1 MTPLFV
7 GIVFSALMLTLML
20 LRVPVAI
27 AMILSAAGGIVTL
40 QGWQAA
46 MFQNGAAPFAATDY
60 GLSVIPLFILMAEF
74 TSRTGLSREL
84 FAAAAALVGRRRG
97 GLAIAT
103 LLGCAGFAT
112 ISGSSMA
119 TAATVGGVALKEME
133 ALRYRPALAAGA
145 VAAGGTLGILIPPSV
160 VLVIY
165 GVMTEQSIGR
175 LFAAGILPGILLT
188 ALFAFT
194 VAVWATLR
202 PQDAPRSPAIGARAT
217 LAALV
222 AVWPVAFLF
231 VFVIGGIYAGLFTAT
246 EAAGVGAFGALVIA
260 WLLGRMSLAVL
271 LESVKAATVTSSM
284 VFLIVIGSSVFSTF
298 LSVTGITQALQRAV
312 EASDLAPIAVLG
324 IVLLVYVVLGCL
336 IESLGMILL
345 TVPIFFP
352 LLTQL
357 GYDPIWFGIIL
368 VLMVELGMITPPV
381 GMNLFVVRVVAPS
394 LPMAQVIAGV
404 MPFLAAFAACIALL
418 VAFPQIALWLPDA
431 LYNR

>member
-1 MTPLFV
+1 
-7 GIVFSALMLTLML
+7 
-20 LRVPVAI
+20 
-27 AMILSAAGGIVTL
+27 
-40 QGWQAA
+40 
-46 MFQNGAAPFAATDY
+46 
-60 GLSVIPLFILMAEF
+60 
-74 TSRTGLSREL
+74 
-84 FAAAAALVGRRRG
+84 
-97 GLAIAT
+97 
-103 LLGCAGFAT
+103 
-112 ISGSSMA
+112 
-119 TAATVGGVALKEME
+119 
-133 ALRYRPALAAGA
+133 
-145 VAAGGTLGILIPPSV
+145 
-160 VLVIY
+160 
-165 GVMTEQSIGR
+165 
-175 LFAAGILPGILLT
+175 
-188 ALFAFT
+188 
-194 VAVWATLR
+194 
-202 PQDAPRSPAIGARAT
+202 
-217 LAALV
+217 LV